1 MSLQVLRP
9 LSLALILVGVS
20 LPAFAVDDMSLA
32 DLSLEDMLNQKVT
45 SVSKKAQRLVE
56 APSAVFAI
64 TAEDI
69 RRSGATN
76 IPDLLRM
83 VPGVDVKQASS
94 SL

>member
-1 MSLQVLRP
+1 MSLQVLRG
-9 LSLALILVGVS
+9 LALALILGIAPSQVLGA
-20 LPAFAVDDMSLA
+20 PNDMSLA
-32 DLSLEDMLNQKVT
+32 DLSLEDMLNQEVT

-56 APSAVFAI
+56 APAAVFAI

-83 VPGVDVKQASS
+83 VPGLDVKQ
-94 SL
+94 L